1 MDDQKIPIL
10 LFSSLADI
18 HVKKIEHALNRL
30 SPDIVIIF
38 CPSVKALSEHILQVL
53 FGLGIILIL
62 IRSDK
67 EMKRILD
74 LRQKLK
80 DHDIILILEESE
92 IQGMQEPLDLYP
104 RYISYIKD
112 DYGDVIQVLEK
123 MIMKIKTGGKN
134 GG

>member
-10 LFSSLADI
+10 IFSSLADI
-18 HVKKIEHALNRL
+18 HVKKIEHALRRL
-30 SPDIVIIF
+30 SPDIAIIS
-38 CPSVKALSEHILQVL
+38 CPTVKALSEHILQIL

-67 EMKRILD
+67 EMKRVLE

-80 DHDIILILEESE
+80 DHDILLILEESE
-92 IQGMQEPLDLYP
+92 IQGMQETLDLYP

-112 DYGDVIQVLEK
+112 DYTDVIQVLEK